1 MSNIDKRTL
10 RSKARSASAS
20 EWIRESG
27 DGWEAICGSDDQAN
41 GGFIIAHFEGPD
53 AQANREFV
61 QDATPDTVLALLDEL
76 EAAEKRIAELET
88 RAFNPAI
95 LDVVAERQ
103 RQQSVEGWTP
113 EHGDLHD
120 SGELAGAA
128 ACYAHYTNA
137 RGWVFPTNPGD
148 YQSAD
153 EPNNWPWDPAWWK
166 PTNPRRDLVKAGALI
181 LAEIERID
189 RAAGIGKGE

>member
-1 MSNIDKRTL
+1 MSNIDKQAL
-10 RSKARSASAS
+10 R
-20 EWIRESG
+20 
-27 DGWEAICGSDDQAN
+27 EAAEGNVKYAQM
-41 GGFIIAHFEGPD
+41 FINPRD
-53 AQANREFV
+53 
-61 QDATPDTVLALLDEL
+61 VLALLGEL
-76 EAAEKRIAELET
+76 EKLQQANASQDDHINQQEDRVESLEKKNSDLGKALGKSEKHISELET
-88 RAFNPAI
+88 RGFSSAVS
-95 LDVVAERQ
+95 DVLAERR
-103 RQQSVEGWTP
+103 RQVTVEGWSP
-113 EHGDLHD
+113 EHDDLHD